1 MSGSET
7 GSNALIIPE
16 GINYECMGCGKCCS
30 GWSVPLTAPDYERI
44 SKVDWAAKNDK
55 FAGLDLFRELKDYE
69 RKGSPYTH
77 AIKHGDDGFC
87 PFLVNNL
94 CYIHSTFESKTKPS
108 ICQLFPYNFNETP
121 SGFISTVSFVSVGA
135 VKNSGKPLT
144 EQREYLESKLGEFKA
159 LYPDHHPNW
168 SKIELVKEVPLS
180 WNEYLEIE
188 TKLLAILSDRSQSL
202 SLRLAHMSLAIVEIY
217 LGKRGSSLPE
227 SQKQIDLSRHSL
239 KKGDHVL
246 LRELYRLYFP
256 ERLLN
261 RADMNFSASKYMFA
275 SFASKL
281 GMGSPLSLK
290 VPGDSYSLAAVKEIA
305 FPAEEVLDGIL
316 YRFIYQRIFGKLYFG
331 AGYGQLSL
339 MVGFHHLVA
348 AYVLLK
354 LQARAVSLSR
364 GFKSVQEADLISC
377 VRMLEKRLGDSSLD
391 GYAAAVVELELQSHG
406 RCLRVLSIA
415 D

>member
-30 GWSVPLTAPDYERI
+30 GWSVPLTAADYERI

-77 AIKHGDDGFC
+77 AIKHGDDGYC

-144 EQREYLESKLGEFKA
+144 EQREYLQSKLGEFKA

-188 TKLLAILSDRSQSL
+188 AKLLAILADKSKAL
-202 SLRLAHMSLAIVEIY
+202 SLRLAHMSLAIVEVY
-217 LGKRGSSLPE
+217 LGKRGSTLPE

-281 GMGSPLSLK
+281 GMGPPLSLK
-290 VPGDSYSLAAVKEIA
+290 VPGDSYGLGSLKEIA
-305 FPAEEVLDGIL
+305 FPSDEVLEGIL

-406 RCLRVLSIA
+406 RCLRFLSIA